1 MLTAGDAQ
9 ISRVKVPVSETI
21 AVVEVA
27 RRQAPELLNN
37 DTLPQYDESPE

>member
-27 RRQAPELLNN
+27 RA
-37 DTLPQYDESPE
+37 SG